1 MIEART
7 WKHQLLTHQFTKVTR
22 GKFAN
27 NTQLQGE
34 SMLGYYSDAN
44 VQRQL
49 LPAALIFFSGT
60 LALYPAL
67 QLQPRSFPLHFY
79 CSSHALL

>member
-27 NTQLQGE
+27 NTQPQGE

-44 VQRQL
+44 VHVRNYMEAQ
-49 LPAALIFFSGT
+49 T
-60 LALYPAL
+60 
-67 QLQPRSFPLHFY
+67 
-79 CSSHALL
+79 